1 MATLSKLKAWISAM
15 RLRTL
20 PLSLSGVIVGAG
32 LAKSNGSFDLLVFL
46 LIILATL
53 GLQILSN
60 LANDYGDG
68 VKGTDNDS
76 RIGPDR
82 AVQLGAISP
91 NQMFRGIVFCAF
103 ITAVCIITL
112 IYLACYPDHMQ
123 LALLY
128 VFLGSA
134 ALVAAIRYTMGQNP
148 YGYKA
153 FGDLMVFVFFG
164 LVSVMGSYLLFAKH
178 IDIVALAPACVIGFL
193 SVSVLNLNNMRDM
206 NSDRTSNKR
215 TVALLLG
222 LTWSKRYH
230 AALGFASLL
239 SVGLFLLRFDSIW
252 PYIIVLVVISP
263 LIRHYYLTMLIVNS
277 KDFDPQLKVVAL
289 STFALA
295 LSMAFSVIYF

>member
-91 NQMFRGIVFCAF
+91 NQMFRGIVFLC
-103 ITAVCIITL
+103 
-112 IYLACYPDHMQ
+112 
-123 LALLY
+123 LY
-128 VFLGSA
+128 YRCLYYH
-134 ALVAAIRYTMGQNP
+134 LN
-148 YGYKA
+148 
-153 FGDLMVFVFFG
+153 LFG
-164 LVSVMGSYLLFAKH
+164 L
-178 IDIVALAPACVIGFL
+178 L
-193 SVSVLNLNNMRDM
+193 SRPYA
-206 NSDRTSNKR
+206 TS
-215 TVALLLG
+215 
-222 LTWSKRYH
+222 
-230 AALGFASLL
+230 SL
-239 SVGLFLLRFDSIW
+239 IC
-252 PYIIVLVVISP
+252 
-263 LIRHYYLTMLIVNS
+263 
-277 KDFDPQLKVVAL
+277 
-289 STFALA
+289 
-295 LSMAFSVIYF
+295 FSW